1 MVSIEGDGQ
10 PLLRWAMMPI
20 RCTNYSAKSC
30 AARVQGSLARTAW
43 RSTPSYTVSN
53 ALCRFFAT
61 VYIGTSGYL
70 PSSILLAQR
79 PGARFAAFNIFLRRN
94 FQSLSTLYLRPMPCI
109 QHVCGFCTVRTT
121 WKHGTIPMRK
131 FVFMSGYQEVL
142 AFTRASLIMR
152 TNLQH
157 GVHPDEKLRDQRC
170 DHEQPHRGLRHLRL
184 PVSVRREDR

>member
-1 MVSIEGDGQ
+1 MLRGVSLECDTQITRGKMVSIEGDGQ

-79 PGARFAAFNIFLRRN
+79 PGAHFAAFNIFLRRN

-109 QHVCGFCTVRTT
+109 QHVCCLLYTS
-121 WKHGTIPMRK
+121 P
-131 FVFMSGYQEVL
+131 S
-142 AFTRASLIMR
+142 
-152 TNLQH
+152 
-157 GVHPDEKLRDQRC
+157 PRDKRQSRM
-170 DHEQPHRGLRHLRL
+170 P
-184 PVSVRREDR
+184 SSA